1 VQEGDVNRRFRR
13 SVSFVT
19 GASAVIVA
27 LALMAVADG
36 GGKLPGIGQLPV
48 LGIPGLGPRTA
59 APAKPRKPVETPND
73 SSRPIASQSATPTP
87 VLFPEGAGT
96 NPSSTAPATDLVPID
111 NPPPVTPPLVTPQP
125 VAKKPRPEPVPVT
138 SPSAP
143 PNETPPKRPFGG
155 PGIAGAHGSGRGLG
169 SGSAG
174 TTSGGKGNGKQNG
187 KHGGKQNGKQN
198 AQQNAT
204 HGPKKNKAKGKAKTK
219 PAPSAQPPHATDAR
233 SDDGAGP
240 QHDGSCP
247 ATLASAAR

>member
-1 VQEGDVNRRFRR
+1 MQEGDVNRRFRR

-36 GGKLPGIGQLPV
+36 GGKLPGIGHLPV

-59 APAKPRKPVETPND
+59 APAKPRNPGDTPA
-73 SSRPIASQSATPTP
+73 SLRPIASQSATPNPIHFSDGSEAT
-87 VLFPEGAGT
+87 
-96 NPSSTAPATDLVPID
+96 PSSTTPTTNFLPID
-111 NPPPVTPPLVTPQP
+111 NLAPVATPLVTTPP

-155 PGIAGAHGSGRGLG
+155 PGIAGVHGSGRGLG

-174 TTSGGKGNGKQNG
+174 TTSGGNGKHNGKQNG
-187 KHGGKQNGKQN
+187 KHG
-198 AQQNAT
+198 
-204 HGPKKNKAKGKAKTK
+204 PKKGNAKAKGNAKPK
-219 PAPSAQPPHATDAR
+219 GQPPRDTGSGSHDSDSPPDAQA
-233 SDDGAGP
+233 DGA
-240 QHDGSCP
+240 CP
-247 ATLASAAR
+247 ARLSSAAR

>member
-36 GGKLPGIGQLPV
+36 GGKLPGIGHLPV

-59 APAKPRKPVETPND
+59 APERPRKPVDTP
-73 SSRPIASQSATPTP
+73 SASARPIASQSAIPIPVPGGTETTP
-87 VLFPEGAGT
+87 V
-96 NPSSTAPATDLVPID
+96 STPPATDLVPID
-111 NPPPVTPPLVTPQP
+111 NAAPVTTPLVTPP

-143 PNETPPKRPFGG
+143 PSETPPKRPFGG

-174 TTSGGKGNGKQNG
+174 TTSGGKKNGKQHGKQSGKKKDTQRQKNG
-187 KHGGKQNGKQN
+187 KAHGKGR
-198 AQQNAT
+198 AE
-204 HGPKKNKAKGKAKTK
+204 PKG
-219 PAPSAQPPHATDAR
+219 QPPHGAGSH
-233 SDDGAGP
+233 SDDGGLPPDARRG
-240 QHDGSCP
+240 GSCP
-247 ATLASAAR
+247 TPVPSATR

>member
-19 GASAVIVA
+19 GASAVVVA

-36 GGKLPGIGQLPV
+36 GGKLPVIGHIPV

-59 APAKPRKPVETPND
+59 APAKPREPADTPAI
-73 SSRPIASQSATPTP
+73 STRPIASQSAIPIPIQLPDGTETTPLSTP
-87 VLFPEGAGT
+87 
-96 NPSSTAPATDLVPID
+96 PATDFVPID
-111 NPPPVTPPLVTPQP
+111 NQVPVTTPLVTAP

-143 PNETPPKRPFGG
+143 PDETPPKRPFGG

-174 TTSGGKGNGKQNG
+174 TTSGGKKNGKLPGNQNG
-187 KHGGKQNGKQN
+187 KKTGEQGATQNGNQSRKN
-198 AQQNAT
+198 
-204 HGPKKNKAKGKAKTK
+204 NKAKSKGQ
-219 PAPSAQPPHATDAR
+219 SPHGTGSR
-233 SDDGAGP
+233 SDGADP
-240 QHDGSCP
+240 PQDAQHDGSCP
-247 ATLASAAR
+247 THLSSAAG